1 MLGWI
6 RRHWRLSLCVYIAA
20 LALTLF
26 IDWAHSESRSMNMSK
41 RYIDWYDATWLDIN
55 AENLTHSRDRIFP
68 YPVVN
73 RGDPDDPRPPVVL
86 LHGTPGAGFPLDD
99 IALSLA
105 QDGRRAI
112 WFDLPG
118 FASQATLLYTDYSAD
133 SYSKVVFAVLDD
145 LGIERAHVVG
155 WSNGGAVALR
165 MAERDEDRLASI
177 TLLGSVGAQET
188 EGSGNYVFEHG
199 KYTVGYAL
207 LVWGAKVVPHFGILG
222 PPQERV
228 AFLRNFDDTDQRPLA
243 GIMQNLRTPT
253 LILHGRD
260 DFLVADWAAEYHH
273 ELIPNST
280 LVMTGDDHF
289 MPFLA
294 AGETAGHIAAFVER
308 FDDPAAA
315 AERSTVDLAPR
326 VKPFGEAG
334 DAALHWLHFAPVLI
348 VLPL

>member
-1 MLGWI
+1 
-6 RRHWRLSLCVYIAA
+6 
-20 LALTLF
+20 
-26 IDWAHSESRSMNMSK
+26 
-41 RYIDWYDATWLDIN
+41 
-55 AENLTHSRDRIFP
+55 
-68 YPVVN
+68 
-73 RGDPDDPRPPVVL
+73 
-86 LHGTPGAGFPLDD
+86 
-99 IALSLA
+99 
-105 QDGRRAI
+105 
-112 WFDLPG
+112 
-118 FASQATLLYTDYSAD
+118 
-133 SYSKVVFAVLDD
+133 

-199 KYTVGYAL
+199 KYKVGYAL

-348 VLPL
+348 VLPLVTLVGWVLPGRAWVAVLVGATELDIGVAWLGLAVGKGVRTIRNGRGLKLSAWIGVLAQPLAQLGLGFVFVQLVARPVIRLGPDWLHGIGWLLAVAVLAVLLRVLPMLARNIWTARGRLRLRASVARLTNHEWWPSGA